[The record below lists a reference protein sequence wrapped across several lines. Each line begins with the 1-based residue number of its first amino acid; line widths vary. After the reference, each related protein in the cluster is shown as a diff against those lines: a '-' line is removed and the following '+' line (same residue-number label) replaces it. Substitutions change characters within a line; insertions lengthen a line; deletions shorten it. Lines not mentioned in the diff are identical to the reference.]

1 MWTDIDYMDRRR
13 VFSVD
18 PERFPL
24 HRMRQLVDKLHKDHQ
39 QYIVMVDPAVAAAD
53 YGAYNR
59 GVEKGVFMK
68 EQDGSLHLG
77 VVWPG
82 VTVYPDWF
90 NPATQSYWTEEFQR
104 FFNKDTGVDI
114 DGVWIDMNEPANF
127 CDYPCE
133 DPEQA
138 AIDQNMPPKPPAVR
152 PDPVPAL
159 EGFPNT
165 GVKKREA
172 IPGNLS
178 HLPIMRIC

>member
-1 MWTDIDYMDRRR
+1 MDRRR

-18 PERFPL
+18 PKRFPL
-24 HRMRQLVDKLHKDHQ
+24 HRMRQLVSKLHNDHQ
-39 QYIVMVDPAVAAAD
+39 HYIVMVDPAVAAAD

-59 GVEKGVFMK
+59 GVEQGIFLK

-90 NPATQSYWTEEFQR
+90 NPATQSYWTDEFAR

-127 CDYPCE
+127 CDFPCE
-133 DPEQA
+133 DPEQS
-138 AIDQNMPPKPPAVR
+138 AIDQNMPPTPPPVR

-159 EGFPNT
+159 PGFPNDK
-165 GVKKREA
+165 VEKRE
-172 IPGNLS
+172 IDEPGMIHSNETN
-178 HLPIMRIC
+178 HPCVQC